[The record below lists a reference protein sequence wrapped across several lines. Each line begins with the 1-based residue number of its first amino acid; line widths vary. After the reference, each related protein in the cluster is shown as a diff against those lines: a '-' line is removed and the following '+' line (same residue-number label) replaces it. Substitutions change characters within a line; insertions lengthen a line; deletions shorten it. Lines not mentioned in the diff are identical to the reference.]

1 MSVAPCSS
9 DRFLW
14 TAMTTLRS
22 TARLASRR
30 GYTLIEL
37 MIVVAVMSILTA
49 SAVPK
54 VGETLRRARVHRA
67 ASVVAADL
75 ERAFSLAARGRR
87 PIVLSCTCENLQYR
101 ANDASGNTLR
111 FERSLANG
119 NELNVVTMTFQPAS
133 VTIVPSGR
141 SSQPL
146 TVTIASGGISR
157 RVTLSTAGLVR
168 ITS

>member
-1 MSVAPCSS
+1 MTEFRSS
-9 DRFLW
+9 
-14 TAMTTLRS
+14 LR
-22 TARLASRR
+22 TASRR
-30 GYTLIEL
+30 GFTLIEL
-37 MIVVAVMSILTA
+37 MIVVAVMSILTVI
-49 SAVPK
+49 AVPK

-87 PIVLSCTCENLQYR
+87 PIVLSCDCGSLRYR

-111 FERSLANG
+111 FERSLASG
-119 NELNVVTMTFQPAS
+119 NELNVVTMTFNPAT

-141 SSQPL
+141 SSQAL